1 MSTTGD
7 DALGLAM
14 TLLAA
19 VLDRPGL
26 DAARDDTPLPAL
38 GADAVAL
45 LLWADRVERAAPG
58 RHVDP
63 AALEAAATAGDL
75 ARLLSATMGP
85 ASSSEGGAPA

>member
-1 MSTTGD
+1 MSATGG
-7 DALGLAM
+7 DALGPAM

-26 DAARDDTPLPAL
+26 DARDDTPLPAL

-45 LLWADRVERAAPG
+45 LLWADRVERAAAG

-63 AALEAAATAGDL
+63 AALEAATTAGDL
-75 ARLLSATMGP
+75 ARLMSATMGP
-85 ASSSEGGAPA
+85 ASSSEGDAPA